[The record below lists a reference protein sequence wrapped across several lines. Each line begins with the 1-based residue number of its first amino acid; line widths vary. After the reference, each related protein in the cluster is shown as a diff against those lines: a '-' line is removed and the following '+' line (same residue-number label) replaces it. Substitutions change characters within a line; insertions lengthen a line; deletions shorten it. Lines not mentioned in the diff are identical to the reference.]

1 MTRPTRAVVDL
12 AAIRQNVRRIKAR
25 VGAAKV
31 LIAVKADAYGH
42 GVLPVSVAVLEA
54 GAEWLG
60 VAFAEE
66 GVEIRRAGIED
77 RVLVFGALLS
87 DDVPTIL
94 EHNLTPALS
103 DVSFAEE
110 LSRAAVRIGRKVPVH
125 ANVDTGMGRVGFV
138 VSRAHE
144 EVLRVARLP
153 GLQLEG
159 IMTHFPSSDEG
170 ERSFTLGQLK
180 QLTELVD
187 KLRVDGVRPPMIHTA
202 NTGGVLDFPESFQAM
217 VRVGI
222 GAYGYYPSAAVGR
235 SIELVPSLEL
245 VTRIVY
251 LKSCPSGTP
260 ISYGRTFVTRRPGVV
275 ATLPLGYADGYRREL
290 SNQGRVSVVSGPA
303 KTRTF
308 CPVIGRV
315 CMDQVVID
323 VTEAP
328 GVAVGDEV
336 IVYSRRRE
344 DPNSV
349 EAVARM
355 LSTIPHE
362 VTCGLSKRVPRT
374 YISM

>member
-77 RVLVFGALLS
+77 RVLLFGALLS
-87 DDVPTIL
+87 DDIPTIL

-180 QLTELVD
+180 QLTELVE
-187 KLRVDGVRPPMIHTA
+187 KLRVDGVRPPMIHAA

-222 GAYGYYPSAAVGR
+222 GTYGYYPSAAVGR

-251 LKSCPSGTP
+251 LKSCPPGTP
-260 ISYGRTFVTRRPGVV
+260 ISYGRTFVTRRPSVV

-290 SNQGRVSVVSGPA
+290 SNQGLVSVVSGPA

-328 GVAVGDEV
+328 GVALGDEV

-362 VTCGLSKRVPRT
+362 VTCGLTKRVPRT
-374 YISM
+374 YIST